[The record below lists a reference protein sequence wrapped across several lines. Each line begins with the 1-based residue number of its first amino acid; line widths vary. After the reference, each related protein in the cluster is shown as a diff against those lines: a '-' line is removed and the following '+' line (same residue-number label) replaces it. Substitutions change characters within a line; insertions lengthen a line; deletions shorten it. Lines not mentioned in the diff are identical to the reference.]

1 MPFARPLLPAHLG
14 VILRT
19 AASIDSLS
27 PRCDARE
34 EPGGARVAVA
44 DVAVTD
50 LFRALDLTGVFANAV
65 LGGVIARKAKL
76 DPVGFVTLAVLSG
89 LGGGLIRD
97 ILLQR
102 GTPIALTD
110 YAYLLTALGGA
121 SLAFTL
127 RVRGRLWDG
136 VWPVIDA
143 LALGCWASAGAQKT
157 LIAGLGWL
165 PALLLG
171 TITAVGGGAVRDIV
185 MRRVP
190 AVLGGNTLYATC
202 ALAASGALIVLYENG
217 YRTAGSVVALV
228 VGAGLCL
235 LARWRGWMLPDA
247 DAWSPARVV
256 PARYRTRR
264 LGPRPGRRS
273 GSEDDS

>member
-1 MPFARPLLPAHLG
+1 M
-14 VILRT
+14 
-19 AASIDSLS
+19 
-27 PRCDARE
+27 
-34 EPGGARVAVA
+34 AVA

-76 DPVGFVTLAVLSG
+76 DSVGFVTLAVLSG

-97 ILLQR
+97 TLLQR

-110 YAYLLTALGGA
+110 YAYLLTALAGA
-121 SLAFTL
+121 ALTFVL
-127 RVRGRLWDG
+127 RVQGRLWDH
-136 VWPVIDA
+136 VWPVVDA

-185 MRRVP
+185 LRRVP

-256 PARYRTRR
+256 PARYRTRLR
-264 LGPRPGRRS
+264 LGPRS
-273 GSEDDS
+273 GGAGQSEDNS